1 MINRTTVDILGLKPV
16 TRSMCRG
23 LFVKINTECD
33 TPGAIKESV
42 SWWQDD
48 KEKLH
53 RLWWVLNY
61 YSERLDPDRN
71 LRACVEKQLDLLAM
85 ASRPDAFEE
94 SKPDRSPEP
103 ETDHVDVLEL

>member
-1 MINRTTVDILGLKPV
+1 MINRATVNILGLKPV
-16 TRSMCRG
+16 TRSMCRT
-23 LFVKINTECD
+23 LYVKINTECD
-33 TPGAIKESV
+33 TPGAIRETL

-71 LRACVEKQLDLLAM
+71 LRACVEKQLDQLAM
-85 ASRPDAFEE
+85 EGKPEVFEDLKTDRLPE
-94 SKPDRSPEP
+94 SGNG
-103 ETDHVDVLEL
+103 HVDVLEL